1 MSSYKNIIIS
11 RTDGIGDV
19 VLALP
24 MAGVLKELYPDSN
37 VIFLGRDYTKVI
49 IDSCKHIDRFVGWD
63 YIIKLGETESI
74 NYFKSLQADVI
85 IHVFP
90 RKSIAELAKR
100 ANIPLRIGTSHRHYH
115 WNTCNRLVGLSRRR
129 SIHHEAQLNL
139 KLLVSLGAKKNF
151 DLTEIPMYYGFSKI
165 GCPDTRFKSLLS
177 PEKFNIIIHPS
188 SKGSA
193 REWGMKNYQELLEII
208 PQNKFKVFISGTEEE
223 GLMTRPFLLDKFPDV
238 VDLTGKMS
246 LPELISFISVADGL
260 LAASTG
266 PLHIAAA
273 LGKYALGLYAP
284 MRPIHPGRWA
294 PLGKNATFI
303 VKEKYC
309 SKCRHKV
316 RCECIENITPIEVM
330 EKLSQLKKINE

>member
-24 MAGVLKELYPDSN
+24 MAGVLKELYPESN
-37 VIFLGRDYTKVI
+37 IIFLGRDYTKVI

-63 YIIKLGETESI
+63 NIIKLGEAEAVS
-74 NYFKSLQADVI
+74 YFKSLQADVI
-85 IHVFP
+85 IHVFS
-90 RKSIAELAKR
+90 RKSIAELAKK

-139 KLLVSLGAKKNF
+139 KLLVSLGAKKKF
-151 DLTEIPMYYGFSKI
+151 DLAEIPKYYGFSNI
-165 GCPDTRFKSLLS
+165 GSPDKRFNSLLS
-177 PEKFNIIIHPS
+177 PDKFNLIIHPC

-193 REWGMKNYQELLEII
+193 REWGMRNYQQLLETI
-208 PQNKFKVFISGTEEE
+208 PKDKFKVFISGTEEE
-223 GLMTRPFLLDKFPDV
+223 GAMARPFLMDKFPDI

-246 LPELISFISVADGL
+246 LPELISFISAADGL

-294 PLGKNATFI
+294 PLGENATFI
-303 VKEKYC
+303 VKERYC

-316 RCECIENITPIEVM
+316 RCECIESITPAEVM
-330 EKLSQLKKINE
+330 EKLLLFKKTN

>member
-24 MAGVLKELYPDSN
+24 MAGVLKELYPDCN
-37 VIFLGRDYTKVI
+37 LIFLGWDYTKVV
-49 IDSCKHIDRFVGWD
+49 IDSCKYIDRFVGWD
-63 YIIKLGETESI
+63 DIIKLGDKAAVD
-74 NYFKSLQADVI
+74 YFRSLQADVI
-85 IHVFP
+85 IHVYP
-90 RKSIAELAKR
+90 RKSIAELARK

-115 WNTCNRLVGLSRRR
+115 WHTCNRLIGLSRRR
-129 SIHHEAQLNL
+129 SVHHEAQLNL

-151 DLTEIPMYYGFSKI
+151 DLAEIPKYYGFSKI
-165 GCPDTRFKSLLS
+165 GNPDARFKSLLS
-177 PEKFNIIIHPS
+177 AEKFNLIIHPS

-193 REWGMKNYQELLEII
+193 REWGMRNYQGLLNIL
-208 PQNKFKVFISGTEEE
+208 PKDKFKVFISGTEEE
-223 GLMTRPFLLDKFPDV
+223 GLTAKPFLMDNFPDI

-246 LPELISFISVADGL
+246 LPELISFISLADGL
-260 LAASTG
+260 LATSTG

-294 PLGKNATFI
+294 PLGEKATYI

-309 SKCRHKV
+309 SKCRHSM
-316 RCECIENITPIEVM
+316 RCECIESITSVEVM
-330 EKLSQLKKINE
+330 EKLLQFKKTNG